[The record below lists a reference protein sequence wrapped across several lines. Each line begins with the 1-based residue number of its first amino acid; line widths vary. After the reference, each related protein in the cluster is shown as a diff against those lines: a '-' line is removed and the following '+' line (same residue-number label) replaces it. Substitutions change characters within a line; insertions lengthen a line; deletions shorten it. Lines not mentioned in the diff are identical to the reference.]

1 MLHERLVKGLG
12 AHTAVGYLIDDV
24 PIAVR
29 KLARAACKAKVVI
42 LELDS
47 TRALELSQV
56 SL

>member
-1 MLHERLVKGLG
+1 LLHERLVKGLG
-12 AHTAVGYLIDDV
+12 AHTAVGYLIDGV